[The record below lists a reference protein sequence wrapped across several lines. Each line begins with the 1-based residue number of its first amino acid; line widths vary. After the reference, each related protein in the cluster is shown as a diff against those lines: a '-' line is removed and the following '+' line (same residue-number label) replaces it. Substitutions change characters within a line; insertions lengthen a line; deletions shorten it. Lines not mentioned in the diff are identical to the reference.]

1 MIIILLIFKLC
12 LIFRI
17 DIPNYDRPICNCCTH
32 IAYSRT
38 RIGQL
43 NDKERNNKYI
53 EALSKKIKPNT
64 TCLCFSDGC
73 FLGLAAAQLGAKKV
87 YMLETNFLS
96 QKTIEMF
103 IETNNLGDKVEII
116 STDKLPPASMVD
128 LIFGEP
134 YFISSIVPWE
144 NLRFWYLASQYSSQ
158 VQKIPIAATI
168 KAVAVEFKDLHKIR
182 APLGMCEGFDLSSF
196 DKLVQVRH
204 SSVQV
209 VQVQNIL
216 LIFMQFYRNP
226 VTKVIVL

>member
-1 MIIILLIFKLC
+1 
-12 LIFRI
+12 
-17 DIPNYDRPICNCCTH
+17 
-32 IAYSRT
+32 
-38 RIGQL
+38 
-43 NDKERNNKYI
+43 
-53 EALSKKIKPNT
+53 
-64 TCLCFSDGC
+64 
-73 FLGLAAAQLGAKKV
+73 
-87 YMLETNFLS
+87 MLETNFLS

-103 IETNNLGDKVEII
+103 IKTNNLGDKVEII

-204 SSVQV
+204 SV
-209 VQVQNIL
+209 VKVQNIL
-216 LIFMQFYRNP
+216 LIFIQFYRYP
-226 VTKVIVL
+226 VTKAIVL